1 MHRRLFVYLGNLF
14 FLLCM
19 TSLVAQAGSNGPVL
33 TCDSKTTAT
42 PWSQEPAL
50 VQQTDISLSL
60 PQTTLFIP
68 LPRLRLYTLHNT
80 NLDASPLKM
89 PELFQSKAL
98 GLGIYAP
105 HGQYRFLYGALTIT
119 GLEGRLQNLWD
130 KAFVLPER
138 YTKAG
143 ADLLRTTSPTQQQD
157 MAGFLSI
164 PIGSNSALYSL
175 LHSYGPESIHGTIGF
190 EIFHIDE
197 STLRMEA
204 GLGSHLLPETTADTW
219 FASAPLLPQ
228 RQHYGTSISL
238 QWFSPLLNLAGDM
251 AASYT
256 PWEGTGYYWK
266 GAFAIGP
273 SSFRISGGF
282 DTIQGPFRDSRGELQ
297 VLTSQEEKNRG
308 RLQLFIRKRNLGSLL
323 INSELRFRK
332 EKPSSPYYIDES
344 TSALTITK
352 GRLFRAWWVVPETFQ
367 LGSTY
372 KTDETLPYGGR
383 LSLTH
388 RAGGTKGWVELKS
401 TGSILSSQAQFW
413 SMTAYLKPTYAL
425 EALGGMQFGSTD
437 LLIGTK
443 WKKEYG
449 SPQETFINL
458 KGDYKKDSFRL
469 SGAVNLPIGNSADCI
484 ANLSISWTW

>member
-1 MHRRLFVYLGNLF
+1 MYRRLLLYLISLALF
-14 FLLCM
+14 LSGTTLSAQ
-19 TSLVAQAGSNGPVL
+19 TSTNGPAL
-33 TCDSKTTAT
+33 TFYSKTTVT
-42 PWSQEPAL
+42 PWADEPDL
-50 VQQTDISLSL
+50 IQQTDISLSL
-60 PQTTLFIP
+60 PHTTLFIP
-68 LPRLRLYTLHNT
+68 LPQLRLYTLHNS
-80 NLDASPLKM
+80 NLDAIVLGT
-89 PELFQSKAL
+89 PEFFQSKAL
-98 GLGIYAP
+98 GLGIYAS
-105 HGQYRFLYGALTIT
+105 HGQYRFLYGALTLT
-119 GLEGRLQNLWD
+119 GLEKRLQNLWD
-130 KAFVLPER
+130 KALVLPER

-143 ADLLRTTSPTQQQD
+143 ADLLRTTSLTQQQD
-157 MAGFLSI
+157 MAGFLNI

-175 LHSYGPESIHGTIGF
+175 LHSYGPDYIHGTLGF
-190 EIFHIDE
+190 EILHIDE

-204 GLGSHLLPETTADTW
+204 GFGSHVLPETTADTW

-273 SSFRISGGF
+273 TSFRFSGGF

-308 RLQLFIRKRNLGSLL
+308 RLKLYIRERNLGSLS

-332 EKPSSPYYIDES
+332 EKPSSPYYIDEN

-352 GRLFRAWWVVPETFQ
+352 GRLFRTWWVVPETFQ

-372 KTDETLPYGGR
+372 KSGEMLPYSGS

-401 TGSILSSQAQFW
+401 TGSLVSDQAQFW
-413 SMTAYLKPTYAL
+413 SMTAHLIPTYAL

-437 LLIGTK
+437 LQIGTK

-449 SPQETFINL
+449 SSQETFINL
-458 KGDYKKDSFRL
+458 KWNYKKDSFRL
-469 SGAVNLPIGNSADCI
+469 SGTVHLPIVNSADCT
-484 ANLSISWTW
+484 ANLSMSWGR